1 MKNELYQTHSMT
13 LVKDVLPTKDLKI
26 LINDFMIDAGI
37 NMGSEFTAKSLER
50 VIWIVDEK
58 YKYLPIYMVA
68 SGFTKGSMGQYGPGR
83 LVPRVI
89 GEWLNQISQEYN
101 REQAHE
107 VIRSEEYTD
116 IADLN
121 KCPLGSAIIKKLDWF
136 HNGTLPMSCWDRVP
150 IKAVAEKIKAGE
162 FVTANMFIK

>member
-1 MKNELYQTHSMT
+1 MKDEIYQVHSMT
-13 LVKDVLPTKDLKI
+13 LVKDVLPRSDLRG
-26 LINDFMIDAGI
+26 LINIFMIDSGI
-37 NMGSEFTAKSLER
+37 NMGSEFTVKSLHR
-50 VIWIVDEK
+50 VIEIIEGK
-58 YKYLPIYMVA
+58 YKYLPIYIIA

-83 LVPRVI
+83 LTPRVI

>member
-1 MKNELYQTHSMT
+1 MKDELYQVHSMA
-13 LVKDVLPTKDLKI
+13 LVKDVFPREDLKG
-26 LINDFMIDAGI
+26 LINIFMIDSGI
-37 NMGSEFTAKSLER
+37 NMGSEFTTKSLDR
-50 VIWIVDEK
+50 VIFIVEEK
-58 YKYLPIYMVA
+58 YKYLPIYIVA

-89 GEWLNQISQEYN
+89 GEWMNQISQEYN

-107 VIRSEEYTD
+107 VIRSDDYTNS
-116 IADLN
+116 ADLN

-150 IKAVAEKIKAGE
+150 LKELADKIKAGE
-162 FVTANMFIK
+162 YVTASMFIK